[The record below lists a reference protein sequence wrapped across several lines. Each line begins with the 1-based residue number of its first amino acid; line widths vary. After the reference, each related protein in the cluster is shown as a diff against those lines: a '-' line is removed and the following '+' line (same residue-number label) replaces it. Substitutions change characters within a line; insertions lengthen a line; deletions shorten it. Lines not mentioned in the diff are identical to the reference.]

1 MKLFVTGASGWVGSA
16 VVPELLAAGHQV
28 VGLARSDASAE
39 KLAKAGADVHRGDL
53 DDLDSLRSGA
63 NDADGVIHLAFHHDF
78 TAFVDA
84 GELDRQAITALGE
97 TLAGSGRPLV
107 VTSGTAGHAV
117 GQVLTEDQPA
127 NPQSPRVS
135 ESAALAFA
143 DRGVR
148 VSIVRLAPTVHG
160 NGDYGFVPTLINVAR
175 DKGVAGYVGDGV
187 NRWSAVHRDDAAV
200 LFRLAAESADSPT
213 VLHAIGEEGVATRD
227 IAAVV
232 GKNLH
237 VPVTSVAPD
246 NTMDHFG
253 WIGGFFALDIP
264 ASSALTRRRF
274 GWQPTGIGLLED
286 LEAHYFAARAGR
298 L

>member
-16 VVPELLAAGHQV
+16 VVPELVNAGHQV
-28 VGLARSDASAE
+28 LGLARSEASAQ
-39 KLAKAGADVHRGDL
+39 KLTDAGAEVHRGDL
-53 DDLDSLRSGA
+53 NDLESLRQGA
-63 NDADGVIHLAFHHDF
+63 KASDGVIHLAFHHDF
-78 TAFVDA
+78 DNFTNA

-97 TLAGSGRPLV
+97 TLAGSDRPLV

-127 NPQSPRVS
+127 SPHSPRLS
-135 ESAALAFA
+135 ESAALAFT

-148 VSIVRLAPTVHG
+148 VSIVRLAPTTHG
-160 NGDYGFVPTLINVAR
+160 NGDYGFVPVVIDVAR
-175 DKGVAGYVGDGV
+175 AKGVAAYVGDGA

-200 LFRLAAESADSPT
+200 LFRLAAESADAGT

-227 IAAVV
+227 IAEVI
-232 GKNLH
+232 GRHLQ
-237 VPVTSVAPD
+237 VPVTSVAAD
-246 NTMDHFG
+246 NVMDHFG

-264 ASSALTRRRF
+264 ASNAVTRERF

-286 LEAHYFAARAGR
+286 LEAHYF
-298 L
+298 